1 MTATILVVDDEPD
14 LETLV
19 LQKFRKQISDG
30 GIKFIFARDGVEGAL
45 AERLDALLLAG
56 ELPDLKRLREEFAPR
71 QVALPQV
78 TVLIPAAR
86 CYDAL
91 LPSAHEPPAVA
102 A

>member
-1 MTATILVVDDEPD
+1 MI
-14 LETLV
+14 
-19 LQKFRKQISDG
+19 
-30 GIKFIFARDGVEGAL
+30 AL
-45 AERLDALLLAG
+45 WNGLAFCSPAPNSSIHSRIVPLNDALLLAG

-78 TVLIPAAR
+78 TVLIPAAS